1 LINEHETKLL
11 IPISPAEVA
20 EERRIDRTNMW
31 CYWCCFIREDFQLT
45 TFRVEGLVLTIIFYG
60 SLVTCWILVII
71 WLTIAQGTNF
81 WLPLGLLGSLIGSG
95 VACSY
100 TLRDWDKKHGY
111 VGKYWNV
118 ATLGLNMFG
127 FSMIRVLIGDWR
139 IRTELKMCWELT
151 NVNLLCSY
159 VFFLTTSY
167 TLAASSSDQLT
178 AFDPANFVWICWC
191 LSLVSL
197 VSIDIEFDNVRTWYK
212 CLMHVLFEST
222 FILIG
227 ICTPFICVVWWP
239 NLGLYGVV
247 FGSIFLM
254 SVISWDLD
262 ELEHQTAL
270 TIIGFTICLIVLG
283 FAVVQIYIVSYLEFS
298 IDAYAL
304 ACVGATAAAIILGAA
319 YITVGWIAV
328 ETMLRM
334 LRDCN
339 IFMRNQ
345 LRN

>member
-1 LINEHETKLL
+1 
-11 IPISPAEVA
+11 
-20 EERRIDRTNMW
+20 
-31 CYWCCFIREDFQLT
+31 
-45 TFRVEGLVLTIIFYG
+45 LVIG
-60 SLVTCWILVII
+60 WILAIN
-71 WLTIAQGTNF
+71 WLTIAESTNS
-81 WLPLGLLGSLIGSG
+81 WLPLGLLASLIGSG
-95 VACSY
+95 IACSY
-100 TLRDWDKKHGY
+100 TLWDWNIKHGY

-118 ATLGLNMFG
+118 ATLGLDIFG
-127 FSMIRVLIGDWR
+127 FSMIRVVIGDWR
-139 IRTELKMCWELT
+139 TRTELKMCQELT
-151 NVNLLCSY
+151 NVNFMSSY
-159 VFFLTTSY
+159 VNFLTTSY

-178 AFDPANFVWICWC
+178 AFDPANFVWICWL

-197 VSIDIEFDNVRTWYK
+197 VTIDIDVDNDEDDDEEWDRTYER
-212 CLMHVLFEST
+212 LILVLFELT

-227 ICTPFICVVWWP
+227 ICTPLICVVWWP